1 MAKRTWPRWHM
12 STKPGLCFLQRERVR
27 LNRKRDLV
35 VTVCALSGEVILEAC
50 CRCQFTRNGVA
61 WGPMVHCL
69 KVCIQEECGMEMW
82 EFSLMLDHDLLQ
94 DRMRVCCPPIS
105 MFGPRRPQMTLQ
117 MVRNFTD
124 PRHLTVRNFPNV
136 WITRPKRTFLDK
148 AMRLFSRVGE
158 VVAIVDISAQWWQ
171 DDDRDGERTIAVE
184 YVHAASGILAMN
196 TFHGKDARSDREK
209 YLDDG
214 EPPCKKNRFVCV
226 PTGSPLLSESCDCVD
241 RKCRA
246 LWLLAW
252 RPGASRCG
260 LIPPQPQPPAHPP
273 PAHLLRATQ

>member
-35 VTVCALSGEVILEAC
+35 VTVCALSGEVILEAS

-69 KVCIQEECGMEMW
+69 KVCIQEESGMALW
-82 EFSLMLDHDLLQ
+82 EFSLVLRGVVLQ
-94 DRMRVCCPPIS
+94 DRMRLYCPPIS
-105 MFGPRRPQMTLQ
+105 RSGPRGHQLTLQ
-117 MVRNFTD
+117 MVRHD
-124 PRHLTVRNFPNV
+124 PRHLTVRNFPNA
-136 WITRPKRTFLDK
+136 WITCPMPEFLDK
-148 AMRLFSRVGE
+148 AMHLFSKIGE
-158 VVAIVDISAQWWQ
+158 VVAIVDISAQWRQ

-184 YVHAASGILAMN
+184 YVHAASGLVAMDIFN
-196 TFHGKDARSDREK
+196 GKDMRSNIEK
-209 YLDDG
+209 YDDG
-214 EPPCKKNRFVCV
+214 GPPRKKQRFVCV
-226 PTGSPLLSESCDCVD
+226 PTASTVMSESCDCVD

-246 LWLLAW
+246 LWQVAR

-260 LIPPQPQPPAHPP
+260 LIRSVMPHPPPYPP